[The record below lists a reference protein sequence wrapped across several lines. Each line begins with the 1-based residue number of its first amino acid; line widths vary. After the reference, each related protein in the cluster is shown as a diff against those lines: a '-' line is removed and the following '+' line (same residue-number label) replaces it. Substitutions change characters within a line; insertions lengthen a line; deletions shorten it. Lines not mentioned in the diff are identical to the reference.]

1 MSAMKKSVFCL
12 FFSFLGF
19 SLYSQNH
26 NETLAG
32 MLSRISEKQPPDQI
46 FIHTDRNLYNTGD
59 TIRFQAFIRDRQTGI
74 IETPSISLF
83 VLLLNSDH
91 VTIDSARFRISYSTA
106 SGWLK
111 IPEITPLGNY
121 SILAYTSD
129 QMNYSTEFAF
139 RTPIR

>member
-1 MSAMKKSVFCL
+1 MKKI
-12 FFSFLGF
+12 FSFLIICMF
-19 SLYSQNH
+19 SANIISQSVAGKMTDILH
-26 NETLAG
+26 N
-32 MLSRISEKQPPDQI
+32 ISEKQPADQI

-59 TIRFQAFIRDRQTGI
+59 TIRFQAFIRDRQTGV

-83 VLLLNSDH
+83 VILLNSDH